1 MTVKPN
7 DGAPAAGG
15 GMTIPRDGRVPSR
28 PNRSFFFVPSCR
40 SRKFRQQAR
49 NSAWTNG
56 LAWMGTG
63 RMAAR
68 LNLVKAAPPPV

>member
-28 PNRSFFFVPSCR
+28 AEQVLFFCAQLPIKKV
-40 SRKFRQQAR
+40 QAA
-49 NSAWTNG
+49 SAELG
-56 LAWMGTG
+56 LDEWSGMDGDW
-63 RMAAR
+63 
-68 LNLVKAAPPPV
+68 